1 MPNYY
6 IHERLAQE
14 HRLDLL
20 REAERERLLAQLPQ
34 TRHDLLLLFA
44 AIAPLACPPHEFAET
59 LTAAHRLSKEN
70 SINFPASL
78 LVG

>member
-6 IHERLAQE
+6 THERLAQA

-34 TRHDLLLLFA
+34 TRHDLMLLSRLLLPLRA
-44 AIAPLACPPHEFAET
+44 LRTSLQKRLQRRIA
-59 LTAAHRLSKEN
+59 
-70 SINFPASL
+70 
-78 LVG
+78 

>member
-6 IHERLAQE
+6 THERLAQA

-34 TRHDLLLLFA
+34 TRHDLLLLSRLLLPWRA
-44 AIAPLACPPHEFAET
+44 LRTSLQKSLQRRIA
-59 LTAAHRLSKEN
+59 
-70 SINFPASL
+70 
-78 LVG
+78 

>member
-6 IHERLAQE
+6 THERLAQA

-34 TRHDLLLLFA
+34 TRHDLLLLSRLLLPFRA
-44 AIAPLACPPHEFAET
+44 LRTSLQKRLQRRIA
-59 LTAAHRLSKEN
+59 
-70 SINFPASL
+70 
-78 LVG
+78 

>member
-34 TRHDLLLLFA
+34 TRHDLLLLSRAFP
-44 AIAPLACPPHEFAET
+44 APLACPPHEFAET

-70 SINFPASL
+70 SMNFPA
-78 LVG
+78 